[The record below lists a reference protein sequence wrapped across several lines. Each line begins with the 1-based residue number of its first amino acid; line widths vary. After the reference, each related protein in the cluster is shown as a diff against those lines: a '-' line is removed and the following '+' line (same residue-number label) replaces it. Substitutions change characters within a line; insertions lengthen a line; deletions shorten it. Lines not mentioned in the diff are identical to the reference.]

1 MDRYV
6 PGCTSYV
13 RPVIDAHGSPP
24 ETSCPVPAPTLD
36 STLWG
41 TLLERARAGCT
52 ARDKAARRGVVL
64 AENLLYRILRHL
76 NPRTAMC
83 LSRLYSRTMEKDDE
97 TLRDWFV
104 HVAKVRASRILM
116 DAGTLHL
123 PLSSRGG
130 STNAMLLGVAGACES
145 FRLLQRVQQSRVYGD
160 GARWRAF
167 ALMTCMAFGTVALM
181 GYLASEASSRSE
193 RPPECRQTCADKKG

>member
-36 STLWG
+36 SVLWG
-41 TLLERARAGCT
+41 TLLERARVGCT
-52 ARDKAARRGVVL
+52 ARD
-64 AENLLYRILRHL
+64 N
-76 NPRTAMC
+76 
-83 LSRLYSRTMEKDDE
+83 
-97 TLRDWFV
+97 
-104 HVAKVRASRILM
+104 
-116 DAGTLHL
+116 GTHHL
-123 PLSSRGG
+123 PLSSREG
-130 STNAMLLGVAGACES
+130 STSAMLLGVAGACES

-160 GARWRAF
+160 GARWRTF
-167 ALMTCMAFGTVALM
+167 ALMTCLAFGTVALM

-193 RPPECRQTCADKKG
+193 RPPEYK